1 MKISEK
7 FDKCERIVIVRT
19 DKIGDMVLTLPLA
32 RALKVYNSKFKVS
45 IIADSYTESLLNND
59 YVDSYYFVDKH
70 PMGIKGIFRDNKFDA
85 SFFPM
90 PKFNEVRAAFTNGIP
105 LRIGSAYRFYSVL
118 FNHKVRDHRK
128 ISEYHEAEY
137 NVRMLESIT
146 GIKHAVNPVPPIISD
161 DLTIKMK
168 GFINSIKRQS
178 ENKIIAVHPASGGSA
193 KDLPLDVTLEFI
205 KVISENRNY
214 IVCLTGVDSEKDICK
229 YISDS
234 CPKTLNLCG
243 KFNLSEMT
251 AFLNNIDLLIA
262 NSTGVLHI
270 ASSLGTPVIGFYPN
284 LPHISARRWGPLWS
298 DSIVISPPQTGNTI
312 NDDMSSIRTADIIE
326 AVKKI
331 IDVK

>member
-19 DKIGDMVLTLPLA
+19 DRIGDMVLTLPLA
-32 RALKVYNSKFKVS
+32 RALKEYNSKFKVS

-59 YVDSYYFVDKH
+59 YVDSYYFADKH
-70 PMGIKGIFRDNKFDA
+70 PLGINGIFRENKFDA

-90 PKFNEVRAAFTNGIP
+90 PKFNEVRAAFVNGIP

-146 GIKHAVNPVPPIISD
+146 GIKHAVYPVTPWISD
-161 DLTIKMK
+161 DLTIKIQ
-168 GFINSIKRQS
+168 GFINSIKQHP

-193 KDLPLDVTLEFI
+193 KDLPLDKTLEFI
-205 KVISENRNY
+205 KIISENNSY
-214 IVCLTGVDSEKDICK
+214 IVCLTGVDSEKEICRNI
-229 YISDS
+229 YDS

-251 AFLNNIDLLIA
+251 AFLKNIDLLIA

-270 ASSLGTPVIGFYPN
+270 ASSLGTPIIGFYPN
-284 LPHISARRWGPLWS
+284 TPHISARRWGPLWS
-298 DSIVISPPQTGNTI
+298 DSIVISPPQTGNNI
-312 NDDMSSIRTADIIE
+312 NDDMSSIRTEDIID

-331 IDVK
+331 LHVK